1 MRLKRTI
8 LLFFIISL
16 LAFLSFSEN
25 LNDIL
30 KKNYS
35 TRGGIDK
42 LKAIKTMFI
51 KAKMSSPMGG
61 GNEIQMKM
69 WFKKPSMI
77 RTEIIFQ
84 GQKIVQAY
92 DGKTVWGIIPFL
104 GTDKPIVLTGEQE
117 KQVKQ
122 MVDSFED
129 PLIYYKEKGY
139 KLEFLGTEDFEGTKV
154 YKLKL
159 TKKDGKIVYIYLDEE
174 TGIEIKAFTTVKKG
188 NEEIN
193 VETIFSDYKEVQGL
207 LFPFYIESK
216 MGGKTVSQITV
227 ETMKLNFPI
236 KDEFFKMPESK

>member
-1 MRLKRTI
+1 MKKRLFI
-8 LLFFIISL
+8 FFITIFSL
-16 LAFLSFSEN
+16 GSTLIFSQS
-25 LNDIL
+25 LNDVL
-30 KKNYS
+30 EKNYS
-35 TRGGIDK
+35 ARGGVAK
-42 LKAIKTMFI
+42 LKAIESMFI

-77 RTEIIFQ
+77 RTEILFQ

-92 DGKTVWGIIPFL
+92 DGKTAWGIIPFL
-104 GTDKPIVLTGEQE
+104 GTDKPIILTGEQE

-129 PLIYYKEKGY
+129 PLLYYKEKGY
-139 KLEFLGTEDFEGTKV
+139 KLEFLGIEDFEGTKV

-174 TGIEIKAFTTVKKG
+174 TGIEIKAETTVKKG
-188 NEEIN
+188 NEDIN
-193 VETIFSDYKEVQGL
+193 VETIFSDYKEVQGV

-236 KDEFFKMPESK
+236 KKEFFKMPESK